1 MPSSSPS
8 SSVVVDVRP
17 RQSLRM
23 DQMSAEVKQEAKVL
37 ARVKQLQQ
45 KGIWSEKRV
54 PKGLAEPAQ
63 TRTHWGYML
72 EEMSWMASMF
82 QVIGS
87 PLSLLF
93 QGFFK

>member
-1 MPSSSPS
+1 MPS
-8 SSVVVDVRP
+8 SSVVVDLRP

-23 DQMSAEVKQEAKVL
+23 DQTSAEVKQEAKVL

-45 KGIWSEKRV
+45 EGIWSEKRV
-54 PKGLAEPAQ
+54 LKGPAEPAQ
-63 TRTHWGYML
+63 TRTHWGYVL

-87 PLSLLF
+87 PLSLRF
-93 QGFFK
+93 QFFFK